1 MKHLLKIVCTLFLA
15 ISCSHVFYQPD
26 SFIYSNPSQFGLT
39 ASNHFVQ
46 VDQETRIHI
55 REFEPIGKEKGIV
68 VFLHGNA
75 QNITSHIVQVQWL
88 PKAGYRLFMPDYRG
102 FGLSSGKADQQ
113 GVLEDSRQA
122 LKMAIAYKE
131 KHPQLKLIL
140 WGQSLGGAIALP
152 LAATSELKAIDLLI
166 LDSTFDDY
174 RTIAFDRLTS
184 NPFTFILS
192 PLAYLTISNE
202 FAPKHYY
209 TRLTELPLW
218 VIHSTE
224 DQVIPYEFG
233 ETIYQ
238 RYLGPKELMRFE
250 RYPHINIFLD
260 ETNQLQWVKKFEQQ
274 FQK

>member
-1 MKHLLKIVCTLFLA
+1 MKHLLKIFCTLFLV

-55 REFEPIGKEKGIV
+55 REFDSLGTEKGIV

-113 GVLEDSRQA
+113 GVLEDARQA

-140 WGQSLGGAIALP
+140 WG
-152 LAATSELKAIDLLI
+152 
-166 LDSTFDDY
+166 
-174 RTIAFDRLTS
+174 R
-184 NPFTFILS
+184 
-192 PLAYLTISNE
+192 
-202 FAPKHYY
+202 
-209 TRLTELPLW
+209 
-218 VIHSTE
+218 V
-224 DQVIPYEFG
+224 
-233 ETIYQ
+233 
-238 RYLGPKELMRFE
+238 
-250 RYPHINIFLD
+250 
-260 ETNQLQWVKKFEQQ
+260 
-274 FQK
+274 